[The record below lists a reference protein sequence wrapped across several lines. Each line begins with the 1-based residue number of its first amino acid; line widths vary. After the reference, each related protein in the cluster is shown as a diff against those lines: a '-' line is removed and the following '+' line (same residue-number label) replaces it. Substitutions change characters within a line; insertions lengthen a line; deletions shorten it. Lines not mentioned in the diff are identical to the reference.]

1 MPKAF
6 VFPGQGSQEIGMGKS
21 LYDGFESLRPHFDM
35 ADSVSGLEVTR
46 TMFEGPEERLM
57 STDVT
62 QPALYTHSLAV
73 HSILAGRRIDADVF
87 AGHSLGEFSALAAAG
102 VFSVEDG
109 MRLVAKRGSL
119 MAQAREGTMAAI
131 LGLADEAI
139 ISMCE
144 EIADVWPANFNSEG
158 QVVISGS
165 PAGIEKAMAR
175 AKELGAKK
183 ALPLAVSGAFH
194 TPFMQKAADEFRA
207 YLDGFEFGAPKGNVI
222 PNVTGEATQNPGDI
236 KELLAK
242 QLTSPVRWTK
252 TMQTLAALGV
262 TEVYELGPGKVLC
275 GLIKRGMPGS
285 SCTSLGSVEDI
296 DSLKA

>member
-6 VFPGQGSQEIGMGKS
+6 IFPGQGSQEVGMGKS
-21 LYDGFESLRPHFDM
+21 LYDGFENLRPHFEM
-35 ADSVSGLEVTR
+35 ANSVSGLEITVA
-46 TMFEGPEERLM
+46 MFEGPEERLKM
-57 STDVT
+57 TEVT

-73 HSILAGRRIDADVF
+73 HTILAGKGLGADVF

-102 VFSVEDG
+102 VFSVEEG

-119 MAQAREGTMAAI
+119 MAQAKEGTMAAI
-131 LGLADEAI
+131 LGLPDEAI
-139 ISMCE
+139 ITMCQE
-144 EIADVWPANFNSEG
+144 TADVWPANFNSEG

-165 PAGIEKAMAR
+165 PAGIEKAMAK
-175 AKELGAKK
+175 AKELGAKR

-194 TPFMQKAADEFRA
+194 TPYMQKAADEFRE
-207 YLDGFEFGAPKGNVI
+207 YLDGFDFKAPKGKII
-222 PNVTGEATQNPGDI
+222 PNVTGEPTLDPCEI

-242 QLTSPVRWTK
+242 QLVSPVRWTK
-252 TMQTLAALGV
+252 TMQTLAVLGV

-275 GLIKRGMPGS
+275 GLVKRGVPGS
-285 SCTSLGSVEDI
+285 VCTSVGSAADI